1 MSYICV
7 SGSVVGPSHV
17 RGRRPCEDSFAI
29 CESGDGWFAAVV
41 CDGCGSVSH
50 AREGAM
56 FVSDYAVKGLAA
68 LGPKIAT
75 RGFGE
80 WVSGPIVKLFAQM
93 RDEMRTRFQGDIGD
107 YAATILGALVS
118 RDHGLLVHIGD
129 GIGSS
134 LALSIGADDI
144 AFEPQDQSEPENG
157 EHDSNATYY
166 VTDAAWLRH
175 LRIMPLFNPECLI
188 LCTDGAQS
196 LLYEGNT
203 LSKRASSWLLRE
215 IARSPEDASQRLEAF
230 LQDPEAA
237 KRSDDDKTVVLLF
250 SQAAWSKLTGV
261 ADAQLAAAS
270 RRPVP
275 VPLPP
280 AQIAPRPGAPRSL
293 PSADREVQLRAE
305 LKRTRALLGLAR
317 RRLRTERIAA
327 LVLVWIVATVVL
339 ASVEI
344 LPIPY
349 FPSVAKLHALICAEP
364 AAGVPAKPAEPP
376 APSCGSVGQPE
387 CPG

>member
-1 MSYICV
+1 MSYIRV

-17 RGRRPCEDSFAI
+17 RSGRPCEDSFAI

-41 CDGCGSVSH
+41 CDGCGSASH
-50 AREGAM
+50 AREGAT
-56 FVSDYAVKGLAA
+56 FVSDYAAKGLAT
-68 LGPKIAT
+68 LGAKIAT

-93 RDEMRTRFQGDIGD
+93 RDEMRARFQGDIGD

-134 LALSIGADDI
+134 LALSTGASDI
-144 AFEPQDQSEPENG
+144 AFELQDQSEPENG

-166 VTDAAWLRH
+166 VTDPSWLRH
-175 LRIMPLFNPECLI
+175 LRIRPLFNPECLI

-203 LSKRASSWLLRE
+203 LSKSASSWLLRE
-215 IARSPEDASQRLEAF
+215 IAQSPEAASQRLEAF

-250 SQAAWSKLTGV
+250 SQGAWSKLTGH
-261 ADAQLAAAS
+261 ADTPLAAAP
-270 RRPVP
+270 RQTVPAPQPPQRIAARPSAP
-275 VPLPP
+275 GPLP
-280 AQIAPRPGAPRSL
+280 AV
-293 PSADREVQLRAE
+293 DREMQLRGE
-305 LKRTRALLGLAR
+305 IKSTRALLTRAH
-317 RRLRTERIAA
+317 RRLWTERIVS
-327 LVLVWIVATVVL
+327 LVVVWIVLTVVL
-339 ASVEI
+339 AFAEI
-344 LPIPY
+344 LPVPY
-349 FPSVAKLHALICAEP
+349 FP
-364 AAGVPAKPAEPP
+364 
-376 APSCGSVGQPE
+376 APWSAPQK
-387 CPG
+387 